1 MVWRFGFTDFGCGG
15 LSKPFPVIM
24 AVNVPV
30 WSLRTQPETKAS
42 WELLKS
48 KCPLMFEAFSA
59 DDEVSIGN
67 GHGDTEE

>member
-42 WELLKS
+42 WEFLKS

-59 DDEVSIGN
+59 DEVSIGH